1 MRYTLVGP
9 IKPYVHRT
17 HRGKYSDRADA
28 YHASQNVIR
37 WQLKQQMRDAGVDI
51 IPKGVPLRLRIDVTV
66 PSSMG
71 HRCDC
76 TNLQKG
82 IEDAAQGVVFENDCW
97 VDDIRTTR
105 SIGAAWRAV
114 LEVEEL

>member
-66 PSSMG
+66 PS
-71 HRCDC
+71 HLWRADA
-76 TNLQKG
+76 TNFGKAV
-82 IEDAAQGVVFENDCW
+82 EDAMQSVVFENDRY
-97 VDDIRTTR
+97 VVDIRTTKR
-105 SIGAAWRAV
+105 LGDAWRAV